1 MGERE
6 SRKNGGPTAETAGR
20 RREQQ
25 SLGAVATA
33 LETERNVSDGRYE
46 SAERRESVDIVHGE
60 RCGGRSIGRYSR
72 ARAKSV

>member
-1 MGERE
+1 M
-6 SRKNGGPTAETAGR
+6 RKNVGPTATAGR
-20 RREQQ
+20 RDEQQQ